1 MRSLLNEYYG
11 GGLSRRGFLGRLMAA
26 GFTAAAAARV
36 VEAADLGDDI
46 GAAVDASA
54 TSVTGT
60 GGDLLVAQVKAAGAR
75 FVFTNPGSIEV
86 GFFDALTDHDDLKVI
101 LGLHEGIVIPMADG
115 YHRVSLNPAFV
126 NVHSTGGTAQMAGQ
140 LANAH
145 YDGSALVITSGLNDT
160 TLFADQGSI
169 SPNRGFSQSD
179 INRMFTKISWDVRN
193 PTSVALAVRR
203 AFKLASTAPG
213 GPVYI
218 ACTGQALNTKNVT
231 AEIFPRD
238 KFLVDARPR
247 PAADQIET
255 LARWIVE
262 AERPVPIFGDQVW
275 KSGAQDD
282 IIELCELVGMPAAGP
297 GLGQGYRNFPTR
309 HPHYIGTY
317 SPNAPYPNGQSD
329 LVIQYGTRDWGG
341 TGMPPTGSRLAK
353 GARFVAL
360 GMDSDSLGRTQPMNL
375 AIVADV
381 KAATRDLID
390 AIKATATKDRLMK
403 IRDARI
409 PAIKAATANAHKK
422 LMDTVRA
429 NYGKSP
435 IHQDELSYEMEQL
448 LDPDAIL
455 VVENETSPGSQ
466 TEPGTTL
473 FTAGHRKDEKMW
485 VTNTYLSLGW
495 GIGAAIGAKIAEPNR
510 QVVCSIG
517 DGATMFS
524 ASGFWTMKRYQV
536 PVLTVVFNNYYYQA
550 VRNGFYGYNGRMKE
564 TGHYH
569 GLYIGD
575 PDIDFVKLADSQGVK
590 GEKITSGSDIKA
602 AFKRGIQATR
612 DGNPYVIE
620 VIVGRTGGGSDSTW
634 HQGYKLAP
642 ERTRMV

>member
-1 MRSLLNEYYG
+1 MRALLNDYYG
-11 GGLSRRGFLGRLMAA
+11 GALSRRGFLGRLMAA
-26 GFTAAAAARV
+26 GFSAAAAARV
-36 VEAADLGDDI
+36 VDAADLG
-46 GAAVDASA
+46 GADAALDAGA

-60 GGDLLVAQVKAAGAR
+60 GGDLLVAQLKAAGSR

-86 GFFDALTDHDDLKVI
+86 GFFDALTDHDDVKVI
-101 LGLHEGIVIPMADG
+101 IGLHEGIVIPMADG
-115 YHRVSLNPAFV
+115 YHRVSLKPAFV

-160 TLFADQGSI
+160 TLFSDEGPI
-169 SPNRGFSQSD
+169 SPNRGMSQSD

-193 PTSVALAVRR
+193 PSSVPLAIRR
-203 AFKLASTAPG
+203 AYKLATTAPG
-213 GPVYI
+213 GPVFI
-218 ACTGQALNTKNVT
+218 ACTREALTTKGIT
-231 AEIFPRD
+231 GEIYPREQ
-238 KFLVDARPR
+238 FLVDARPR
-247 PAADQIET
+247 PAKDQIET
-255 LARWIVE
+255 LAKWLLE

-275 KSGAQDD
+275 KSGAQND
-282 IIELCELVGMPAAGP
+282 IVELCELLGLPAAGP

-309 HPHYIGTY
+309 HPQYIGTY
-317 SPNAPYPNGQSD
+317 SPEAAYPHGQAD

-341 TGMPPTGSRLAK
+341 TGMPTGSRLAK
-353 GARFVAL
+353 GAKFVAL
-360 GMDSDSLGRTQPMNL
+360 GIDTNTLGRTQPMNL
-375 AIVADV
+375 AVVADV

-390 AIKATATKDRLMK
+390 TIKSMATADRLAK
-403 IRDARI
+403 IRNLRA
-409 PAIKAATANAHKK
+409 PLVKAAVADTHKK

-429 NYGKSP
+429 NSGKSP
-435 IHQDELSYEMEQL
+435 IHHDELSFQMEQL

-466 TEPGTTL
+466 TAPGTTL
-473 FTAGHRKDEKMW
+473 FTAGHRENEKMW

-495 GIGAAIGAKIAEPNR
+495 GIGAAIGAKLAEPNR
-510 QVVCSIG
+510 QVVCSMG
-517 DGATMFS
+517 DGAVLFS

-536 PVLTVVFNNYYYQA
+536 PVLTVVFNNRCYQA
-550 VRNGFYGYNGRMKE
+550 VRNGFYAYGGRMKE

-575 PDIDFVKLADSQGVK
+575 PDVDFVKLAESQGVK
-590 GEKITSGSDIKA
+590 GEKVTAGSDIKA

-620 VIVGRTGGGSDSTW
+620 VVVAPTGGGAESTW

-642 ERTRMV
+642 ERTRRV

>member
-1 MRSLLNEYYG
+1 MRTLLNDYYTG
-11 GGLSRRGFLGRLMAA
+11 TLSRRGFLGGLVAA

-36 VEAADLGDDI
+36 VEAADLGDVQAIDS
-46 GAAVDASA
+46 SA
-54 TSVTGT
+54 TSITGT
-60 GGDLLVAQVKAAGAR
+60 GGDLLITQAKAAGAR

-115 YHRVSLNPAFV
+115 YHRVSLKTAFV

-160 TLFADQGSI
+160 TLFSDEGPI
-169 SPNRGFSQSD
+169 SPNRGWSQSD
-179 INRMFTKISWDVRN
+179 VNRMFTKISWDVRN
-193 PTSVALAVRR
+193 PASVALAVRR
-203 AFKLASTAPG
+203 AFKLAATAPG

-218 ACTGQALNTKNVT
+218 ACTGQALNTKGVT
-231 AEIFPRD
+231 ADIYPREN
-238 KFLVDARPR
+238 FLVEARPR
-247 PAADQIET
+247 PAKDQIET
-255 LARWIVE
+255 LARWMIE
-262 AERPVPIFGDQVW
+262 AERPIPIFGDQVW

-282 IIELCELVGMPAAGP
+282 IIELCELLGLPAAGP

-317 SPNAPYPNGQSD
+317 SPAAAYPHGQAD
-329 LVIQYGTRDWGG
+329 LVVQYGTRDWGG
-341 TGMPPTGSRLAK
+341 TNIPSESRLAK
-353 GARFVAL
+353 GAKFAAV
-360 GMDSDSLGRTQPMNL
+360 GIDSNALGRTQAMNL

-381 KAATRDLID
+381 KAATRDLIE
-390 AIKATATKDRLMK
+390 AIQSMATADRLTK
-403 IRDARI
+403 IRNARAPI
-409 PAIKAATANAHKK
+409 VKGAVASTHKK
-422 LMDTVRA
+422 LMETVKA

-435 IHQDELSYEMEQL
+435 MHHDELSYEMEQL
-448 LDPDAIL
+448 LDRDAII

-466 TEPGTTL
+466 TAPGTTL

-495 GIGAAIGAKIAEPNR
+495 GIGAAIGAKLAEPNR

-517 DGATMFS
+517 DGAVMFS
-524 ASGFWTMKRYQV
+524 ASGFWTMKRYQI

-550 VRNGFYGYNGRMKE
+550 VRNGFYAYNGRMKE

-575 PDIDFVKLADSQGVK
+575 PEIDFVKLADSQGVK
-590 GEKITSGSDIKA
+590 GEKVTAGSDIKA

-612 DGNPYVIE
+612 DGNPYLIE
-620 VIVGRTGGGSDSTW
+620 VVVARTGGGADSTW

>member
-1 MRSLLNEYYG
+1 MRTLLNDYYG
-11 GGLSRRGFLGRLMAA
+11 GGLSRRDFVGRLIAA
-26 GFTAAAAARV
+26 GFTTAAAARV
-36 VEAADLGDDI
+36 VEAADLGDVATAI
-46 GAAVDASA
+46 DANA
-54 TSVTGT
+54 KSVTGT

-86 GFFDALTDHDDLKVI
+86 GFFDALTDHDDLKLI

-115 YHRVSLNPAFV
+115 YHRVSLKPAFV

-145 YDGSALVITSGLNDT
+145 YDGSGLVITSGLNDT
-160 TLFADQGSI
+160 TLFSDEGAI
-169 SPNRGFSQSD
+169 SPNRGWSQSD

-193 PTSVALAVRR
+193 PASVALAVRR
-203 AFKLASTAPG
+203 AFKLAMTAPG

-218 ACTGQALNTKNVT
+218 GYTTQALGTKGVT
-231 AEIFPRD
+231 ADIYPREN
-238 KFLVDARPR
+238 FMVDARPR
-247 PAADQIET
+247 PAKDQIET
-255 LARWIVE
+255 LAKWLLE
-262 AERPVPIFGDQVW
+262 AERPMPIFGDQVW
-275 KSGAQDD
+275 KSGAQADVV
-282 IIELCELVGMPAAGP
+282 ELVELLGLPAAGP

-309 HPHYIGTY
+309 HPHYVGTHVTD
-317 SPNAPYPNGQSD
+317 AEYPRGQSD

-341 TGMPPTGSRLAK
+341 TNMPTGSRLAK
-353 GARFVAL
+353 GAKFVAL
-360 GMDSDSLGRTQPMNL
+360 GIDANSLGRTQPMNL
-375 AIVADV
+375 AVVADV

-390 AIKATATKDRLMK
+390 AVKSMATADRLAK
-403 IRDARI
+403 IRSARA
-409 PAIKAATANAHKK
+409 PVVKGAVAAAHKQ
-422 LMDTVRA
+422 LLDTVRA

-448 LDPDAIL
+448 LDPDAIM

-466 TEPGTTL
+466 TAPGTTL
-473 FTAGHRKDEKMW
+473 FTAGHRENEKMW

-495 GIGAAIGAKIAEPNR
+495 GIGAAIGAKLAEPNR
-510 QVVCSIG
+510 QVVCSMG
-517 DGATMFS
+517 DGAVMFS
-524 ASGFWTMKRYQV
+524 ASGFWTMKRYQI
-536 PVLTVVFNNYYYQA
+536 PVLTVVFNNRYYQA
-550 VRNGFYGYNGRMKE
+550 VRNGFYNFDGRMKT

-590 GEKITSGSDIKA
+590 GEKVTASSEIKA

-612 DGNPYVIE
+612 DGNPYLIE
-620 VIVGRTGGGSDSTW
+620 VVVGRVGGGAESTW
-634 HQGYKLAP
+634 HQGFKLAP